1 MKVGGG
7 GPTTPVQRALEPW
20 PDPAYTDVVM
30 IEDVRRRL
38 AEEVE
43 RLNHEL
49 NVTLPD
55 ALRRALA
62 NGDLRENGDYHAALE
77 RQGFVQARLSQL
89 RSRLGRLSDIDPAK
103 IPSDRVGLGSR
114 VVVED
119 KTSKTSETFELV
131 IPDAMDVERGHIS
144 VASPLGRALLDRR
157 VGATVEVRLPT
168 GVRQLKIKKLSTVHD
183 LGDDDAR

>member
-1 MKVGGG
+1 
-7 GPTTPVQRALEPW
+7 
-20 PDPAYTDVVM
+20 M

-103 IPSDRVGLGSR
+103 IPTDRVGLGSR

>member
-1 MKVGGG
+1 
-7 GPTTPVQRALEPW
+7 
-20 PDPAYTDVVM
+20 M

-49 NVTLPD
+49 HVTLPD
-55 ALRRALA
+55 TLKRALA

-89 RSRLGRLSDIDPAK
+89 RSRLGRLSDIDPSK
-103 IPSDRVGLGSR
+103 IPNDRVGLGSR
-114 VVVED
+114 VVVQD
-119 KTSKTSETFELV
+119 KASGTAETFELV

-144 VASPLGRALLDRR
+144 VASPLGRALLDQR
-157 VGATVEVRLPT
+157 VGATVQVRLPA
-168 GVRQLKIKKLSTVHD
+168 GVRTLKIKKLSTVHD
-183 LGDDDAR
+183 LGDDVDR